1 MEEGW
6 QLAAVVV
13 TVLGAVGY
21 LVWKIFRKGGG
32 KGCGKCS

>member
-1 MEEGW
+1 MEISW
-6 QLAAVVV
+6 QLVAVIVAVV
-13 TVLGAVGY
+13 GAVAY